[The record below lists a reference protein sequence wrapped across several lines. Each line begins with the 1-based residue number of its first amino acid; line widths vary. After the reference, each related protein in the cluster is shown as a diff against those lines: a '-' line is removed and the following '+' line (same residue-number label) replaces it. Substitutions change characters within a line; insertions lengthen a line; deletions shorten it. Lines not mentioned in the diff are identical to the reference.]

1 MTAECAN
8 QLKTT
13 SADNQGKHS
22 LTTLSR
28 LTGYRIIAS
37 LAHFHSPDDSQT
49 AHTFSPISDFGD
61 GTIDQLFLVAR

>member
-1 MTAECAN
+1 
-8 QLKTT
+8 
-13 SADNQGKHS
+13 
-22 LTTLSR
+22 LSR